1 MWLEMNKAKNF
12 NYKALLFFAI
22 VGVVFFL
29 LNYLAPKA
37 NDDYIYTF
45 FCKYIQDDLYFDV
58 NHPITNVADI
68 ISSQINHYFIMNGRS
83 IIHCFVQLFCG
94 LLGKNCFNV
103 INTFVFLT
111 FIIAIL
117 LYCKTSR
124 SNVFFSLT
132 LVVVSVFFLLPG
144 FSDAFLWM
152 TGSINYLW
160 PATAVVIF
168 LILLEKE
175 TDKKFRLIS
184 ILLVLFAFITGWS
197 HEGVS
202 FPLAISLVLYC
213 ILEHKKLSRY
223 QFLLVGCFVI
233 GAIICTFAPATMHKV
248 NGIQSSIGDH
258 VSTVLTCIISIFK
271 MQSIYA
277 LVFIVLLKKHFVSTW
292 SIKEWIRQNVLLI
305 SCIILSIG
313 VLLVSNA
320 TYQRATFYLGFF
332 CVLLFLKTVIE
343 TPIQPI
349 LKKKL
354 SLSFIIVWVV
364 FLIGLFPYSIQNYKE
379 YKRLSVQVENKQ
391 DIIKTNSVD
400 IPYLFCAH
408 VRTPLLYTDNL
419 IKEWFGWFRRVYE
432 RKNFRVAMGNIHAVF
447 IPELLA
453 NTIETD
459 SNAYKTFVKD
469 QRLPYYVLQI
479 NKPDVK
485 KVSFLLRK
493 TTKDDIP
500 FYFRPIAKRMA
511 RYTLNEVEE
520 PLETYLPLEIHGRT
534 YLFIGRNKAVDNR
547 VVDIKVE

>member
-1 MWLEMNKAKNF
+1 MWLETNKANKL
-12 NYKALLFFAI
+12 NYSAMLFFAI
-22 VGVVFFL
+22 VGIVFFV
-29 LNYLAPKA
+29 LNYLTPKA

-58 NHPITNVADI
+58 YHPITNVADI
-68 ISSQINHYFIMNGRS
+68 ISSQINHYYIMNGRS

-94 LLGKNCFNV
+94 LLGKDCFNFF
-103 INTFVFLT
+103 NTFVFLT
-111 FIIAIL
+111 FIVVIL
-117 LYCKTSR
+117 HYCKTSK
-124 SNVFFSLT
+124 SDLFFNMT

-160 PATAVVIF
+160 PATAVVFF
-168 LILLEKE
+168 LIVLDRVK
-175 TDKKFRLIS
+175 DKQFRPIS

-197 HEGVS
+197 HEGIS
-202 FPLAISLVLYC
+202 FPLAVSLVLYC
-213 ILEHKKLSRY
+213 ILEHKKLSHY

-248 NGIQSSIGDH
+248 NGIQRSIGDH
-258 VSTVLTCIISIFK
+258 VSSVLACIMSLFK

-277 LVFIVLLKKHFVSTW
+277 LAFIVFLNQRFLSTW
-292 SIKEWIRQNVLLI
+292 SIKEWINQNVLLI
-305 SCIILSIG
+305 SCIVLSIG
-313 VLLVSNA
+313 VLLVSNS

-332 CVLLFLKTVIE
+332 CVLLFLKTITE
-343 TPIQPI
+343 TSIQPI
-349 LKKKL
+349 LKRKL
-354 SLSFIIVWVV
+354 SLSFVVIWIV

-379 YKRLSVQVENKQ
+379 YKRLSVQMESKQ
-391 DIIKTNSVD
+391 DIIKTNSID

-408 VRTPLLYTDNL
+408 VRPPLLYTDNM

-432 RKNFRVAMGNIHAVF
+432 RKNFRIAMGNDHVVF

-453 NTIETD
+453 NTIET
-459 SNAYKTFVKD
+459 NAEAYKTFVKD

-479 NKPDVK
+479 DKPNVK
-485 KVSFLLRK
+485 KVSFILRK
-493 TTKDDIP
+493 ATKDDIP

-511 RYTLNEVEE
+511 RYTLTEVEE

-534 YLFIGRNKAVDNR
+534 YLFIGRNKAIDNR